1 MTQFQKN
8 QFIIGLAVLVLS
20 VLITISA
27 SNVFNLVN
35 DLISVI
41 NYNIRGESKIDSSIA
56 IVYFSNEDTE
66 TLGGYPL
73 KRSYYALLVR
83 ALTDLGAGAIGI
95 DVGFN
100 QPDERYIEYDNLLTS
115 VIGGNPRVILS
126 GYFRKLESDINDEN
140 IDTTLNRF
148 LYYNLPIEDIY
159 QGKEPNFPFLNL
171 RNKSSNI
178 GFTNLIDNKSI
189 PLFIKYGN
197 GLMPSLGFE
206 VFRVGFRGDRN
217 NFGIKNGMLLTNKDG
232 NYFEIPLKNN
242 CTLEINFTGGKRSLN
257 LYSAVDL
264 LKMYDDLKKGLN
276 NNEQNNFLKNKLVL
290 VGIIAEGRSSFLKT
304 PYEDDFPAIGI
315 HAMFI
320 HNILHQSFLD
330 RLHIGFAYGI
340 VVILAIISIYVFSS
354 RKDFY
359 GFLLFFVFIIALLI
373 IEYLVFIFY
382 SFIIPVAQ
390 PIFILLCVGITLW
403 LYKHRHIRKEVELLT
418 REKLRIEE
426 ILEEK
431 KNKLIS
437 LEQELSAAREN
448 KTNENLKHLEMEI
461 KKYQDEISQLKSQAQ
476 DLQKVESL
484 ELIPQ
489 DEKIIADGIVY
500 SSKGPMNKVISM
512 VKTVADSDATVLL
525 LGESGTGKELIAR
538 ALHNW
543 SRRCEHPFVAVNCGA
558 LTETLLESELF
569 GHEKGAFTGA
579 IKEREGRFDL
589 ANKGTIFLDEIGDTT
604 EAFQVKLLRVLQ
616 DGTFERVGGNQMR
629 KVDVRIIAATNKDLY
644 RAVKEKKF
652 REDLFYRLNV
662 ISIEIPPLRERNEDL
677 PLLVDHFMKMEN
689 PEMHCSASVM
699 EIFRNYH
706 WRGNVREL
714 HSVIKRAVL
723 LAQADGRT
731 MLRVKDLPPALTTR
745 HGISEDLEDQI
756 ISTLREKKFSRSAI
770 SETAEILG
778 GLNRGTVAEYF
789 RGYCFKILCESNMD
803 IKTAIIKIADS
814 EDTDAVLK
822 VERKLNEYISNAAE
836 FVDNSLSLDE
846 ILLRSKPKYK
856 NLPQRY
862 HIYLDRIISA
872 IYEGKISR

>member
-8 QFIIGLAVLVLS
+8 QFIIGLAVLILS

-27 SNVFNLVN
+27 SNIFNLVN

-56 IVYFSNEDTE
+56 IFYFSNDDIE

-83 ALTDLGAGAIGI
+83 ALTDLGASAIGI

-100 QPDERYIEYDNLLTS
+100 QSDERYIEYDNLLTS
-115 VIGGNPRVILS
+115 VIGGNSAVILS
-126 GYFRKLESDINDEN
+126 GYFRKLEAGINDEN

-171 RNKSSNI
+171 RNKSNNM

-206 VFRVGFRGDRN
+206 VFRVGFKGDRN
-217 NFGIKNGMLLTNKDG
+217 NFGIKNGMLLSNKDG
-232 NYFEIPLKNN
+232 KYFEIPLKNN
-242 CTLEINFTGGKRSLN
+242 CTLEINFTGGKGALN
-257 LYSAVDL
+257 LYSAVNL
-264 LKMYDDLKKGLN
+264 LKMYDELKKGLN
-276 NNEQNNFLKNKLVL
+276 NNDQKNFLKNKLVL

-320 HNILHQSFLD
+320 HNILHQSFID

-340 VVILAIISIYVFSS
+340 AVLMGITSIYVFSS
-354 RKDFY
+354 RKDFS

-373 IEYLVFIFY
+373 IEYLVFISY

-390 PIFILLCVGITLW
+390 EIFILLCVGITLW
-403 LYKHRHIRKEVELLT
+403 LYKHHHIRKEVELLT
-418 REKLRIEE
+418 REKLHIQEV
-426 ILEEK
+426 LEEK
-431 KNKLIS
+431 KKKLIS
-437 LEQELSAAREN
+437 LEQELSVAREN
-448 KTNENLKHLEMEI
+448 KTDENLKRLEIEI

-476 DLQKVESL
+476 DLQKVESF

-489 DEKIIADGIVY
+489 DEKIIVDGIVY

-512 VKTVADSDATVLL
+512 VKTVANSDATVLL
-525 LGESGTGKELIAR
+525 LGESGTGKELIAQ
-538 ALHNW
+538 ALHKW
-543 SRRCEHPFVAVNCGA
+543 SRRREHAFVAVNCGA

-579 IKEREGRFDL
+579 LREREGRFDL
-589 ANKGTIFLDEIGDTT
+589 ANKGTIFLDEIGDTS

-629 KVDVRIIAATNKDLY
+629 KIDVRIIAATNKDLY

-677 PLLVDHFMKMEN
+677 PLLVDYFMNMEN
-689 PEMHCSASVM
+689 PGMHCSASVM

-714 HSVIKRAVL
+714 HSVIKRASL

-770 SETAEILG
+770 SETAEIVG

-803 IKTAIIKIADS
+803 IKSAIEKIAAS
-814 EDTDAVLK
+814 GDTDAVLK

-836 FVDNSLSLDE
+836 FVDKSLGLE
-846 ILLRSKPKYK
+846 EVILRSKPKYK